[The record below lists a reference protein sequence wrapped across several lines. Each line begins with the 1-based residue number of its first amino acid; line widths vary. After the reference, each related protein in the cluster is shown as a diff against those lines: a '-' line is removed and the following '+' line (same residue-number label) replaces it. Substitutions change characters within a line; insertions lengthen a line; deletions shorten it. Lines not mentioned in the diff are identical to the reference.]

1 MAQYLSLDL
10 NQITDGL
17 FFGLGV
23 LAVYLGAVIT
33 GSIIRSLG
41 GAGGAG
47 LLFLGKYFTGWI
59 DYVRGDDRNTIN
71 VTLNMVVDN
80 HLKFDTIVADRR
92 IVDVWPN
99 TYRIS
104 LIRRAAK
111 RTTVDNPLIEFPETR
126 PRRRGIVGH
135 VSERI
140 TEAVATVKI
149 EENGRSQR
157 VQLMRQN
164 DYRAT
169 YGPLISLISEKC
181 TNDDSMDLAIG
192 RPMEEFRFVI
202 ALTYEQ
208 LDNRRARHLRAMV
221 MWEGALLHLQE
232 EMPRVDFEEHKTR
245 YRTLQALARQYRA
258 HPERFGIVK
267 VWRPKAAGAPD
278 LASIVPDS
286 ALVARR

>member
-10 NQITDGL
+10 NQILDGL

-47 LLFLGKYFTGWI
+47 LLFLGKYFAGWF

-80 HLKFDTIVADRR
+80 HLKFDTIVADRQ
-92 IVDVWPN
+92 VVEVWPN
-99 TYRIS
+99 PYRVS
-104 LIRRAAK
+104 LIRKAAK
-111 RTTVDNPLIEFPETR
+111 RTTTENPVIEFPQEP
-126 PRRRGIVGH
+126 PRRGLVGR
-135 VSERI
+135 V
-140 TEAVATVKI
+140 TNVVASVTV
-149 EENGRSQR
+149 EENGVSQR
-157 VQLMRQN
+157 VQRIRQD

-169 YGPLISLISEKC
+169 YGPLISLISERC

-192 RPMEEFRFVI
+192 RPMEEHRFVI
-202 ALTYEQ
+202 AVTFEK

-221 MWEGALLHLQE
+221 MWEPMLLSLPE
-232 EMPRVDFEEHKTR
+232 AMPRVDYEEHKTR
-245 YRTLQALARQYRA
+245 YRTLQRIAKIYRK

-267 VWRPKAAGAPD
+267 VWRPKQAQFSGEVFS
-278 LASIVPDS
+278 SIIP
-286 ALVARR
+286 AVARVPQR

>member
-1 MAQYLSLDL
+1 MAQILSLEL
-10 NQITDGL
+10 NQILDGL

-47 LLFLGKYFTGWI
+47 LLFLGKYFAGWF

-71 VTLNMVVDN
+71 VTLNMVIDG

-92 IVDVWPN
+92 VFDVWPN
-99 TYRIS
+99 TYRVS

-111 RTTVDNPLIEFPETR
+111 RTTHENPVVEFPEPT
-126 PRRRGIVGH
+126 PRRGLVG
-135 VSERI
+135 RI
-140 TEAVATVKI
+140 TNVVASVKVN
-149 EENGRSQR
+149 ENGVRQR
-157 VQLMRQN
+157 VARIRED

-169 YGPLISLISEKC
+169 YGPLISLISERC

-192 RPMEEFRFVI
+192 RPMEEHRFVI
-202 ALTYEQ
+202 ALTFEQ
-208 LDNRRARHLRAMV
+208 LDSRRARHLRAMV
-221 MWEGALLHLQE
+221 MWEPMLLDLSDD
-232 EMPRVDFEEHKTR
+232 MPRVDFEEHKTR
-245 YRTLQALARQYRA
+245 YRTLLAIARTYRA

-267 VWRPKAAGAPD
+267 VWRPKPPRPAD
-278 LASIVPDS
+278 LATIVPDA
-286 ALVARR
+286 ALSLRP